1 MYHQVD
7 LGAIGLI
14 LKERLLEE
22 VVSNRR
28 QGITIRGDT
37 TDYDSASFVVPPNA
51 KVEDLLKQLPDI
63 QVDQGGK
70 ITAQGQT
77 VSKVWVDGEEFFG
90 DDPTLITRNLRS
102 DMIAKVQ
109 VYDKKSEQA
118 EFTDVNDGER
128 QRTLIWC

>member
-1 MYHQVD
+1 M
-7 LGAIGLI
+7 
-14 LKERLLEE
+14 EE